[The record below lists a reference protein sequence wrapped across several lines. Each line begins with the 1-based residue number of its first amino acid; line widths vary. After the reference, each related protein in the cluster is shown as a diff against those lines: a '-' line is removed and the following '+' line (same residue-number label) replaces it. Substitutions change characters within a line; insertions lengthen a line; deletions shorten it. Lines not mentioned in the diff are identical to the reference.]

1 MAGDRDGA
9 YMAHISDKLEE
20 HSARFAAVEGVL
32 GLMLETLQ
40 AQTEM
45 LTEILNAAREDAG
58 PSPVARALTNLTT
71 AVAENTAAV
80 SGMASTMGELASH
93 LDLPTPAEHEPPQP

>member
-9 YMAHISDKLEE
+9 FMAHISDKLEE
-20 HSARFAAVEGVL
+20 HSARFVAVEGVL

-45 LTEILNAAREDAG
+45 LTEVLNAARQEPG
-58 PSPVARALTNLTT
+58 PSPVARALEHLAS
-71 AVAENTAAV
+71 AVAENTEAV
-80 SGMASTMGELASH
+80 SGMARTMGELAAH
-93 LDLPTPAEHEPPQP
+93 LDLPAPVEHEPPQT